1 MKIKG
6 ITVRLPPLL
15 LAATVFFAVMCAMTY
30 GSTKDLIYIYIGLP
44 LCALLIGFPLWISY
58 TNEKQVLREAP
69 QYLQHA
75 RLVRARQLS
84 LTMRG
89 NVVIV
94 EGKIL
99 KVTGLMMNKPS
110 YLIQDPTG
118 QVVVKRFALPDP
130 LVGVGANVEVLGRVF
145 GKATNAQS
153 LYINALT
160 IKPISALR
168 DAQDEAQSDSEKI
181 RIKKLN

>member
-6 ITVRLPPLL
+6 ITVRPPPIL

-30 GSTKDLIYIYIGLP
+30 GSTKDLIYIYLGLP
-44 LCALLIGFPLWISY
+44 LCVLLIGLPLWISY
-58 TNEKQVLREAP
+58 TNEKQILRDAP
-69 QYLQHA
+69 KYHSQAKLI
-75 RLVRARQLS
+75 RARQLS
-84 LTMRG
+84 PAMRG
-89 NVVIV
+89 NIVLV
-94 EGKIL
+94 EGKVL

-110 YLIQDPTG
+110 YLIQDTTG

-130 LVGVGANVEVLGRVF
+130 LVGVGADVEILGRVF
-145 GKATNAQS
+145 SKVTNADS

-160 IKPISALR
+160 IKPISTFREVSEDL
-168 DAQDEAQSDSEKI
+168 QPEPEKI